1 MSSTSDSLG
10 RRAGRAF
17 TRLVVTLLVLALLGA
32 VGFLLSQLNAR
43 TFTLQQQD
51 GKLLVMKGRMLPVG
65 SEPYRPSDPAL
76 AAAYAPFELFG
87 GSPAGLEGAR
97 FDERDA
103 MDRALFQLLEGLTR
117 PRLVSDDPAVL
128 SQGLVALGRMQK
140 LGGITDE
147 QRKTLRSLEAEVA
160 FFQARTRLDQARRDI
175 AEAVTQLRIAAD
187 SAGRHARAAHRMLGA
202 VEAPAAALEE
212 ALRRAVYTLDSDT
225 PDGSTPAVPT
235 GPGSAPGSGTPA
247 GRTAPDGGA
256 R

>member
-1 MSSTSDSLG
+1 MSSTSDSFG

-17 TRLVVTLLVLALLGA
+17 TRLAVTLVVLALIGA

-51 GKLLVMKGRMLPVG
+51 GKLLVMKARMLPVG
-65 SEPYRPSDPAL
+65 AEPYRPSEPVL
-76 AAAYAPFELFG
+76 AAAYAPIDLLG
-87 GSPAGLEGAR
+87 GTAAGLEGAK

-103 MDRALFQLLEGLTR
+103 MDRALFQFLEGLAR

-128 SQGLVALGRMQK
+128 SQGLVALSRMQK

-147 QRKTLRSLEAEVA
+147 QRKTLRSLESEVA

-175 AEAVTQLRIAAD
+175 AEAVTQLRLASD
-187 SAGRHARAAHRMLGA
+187 SGTRHARAAHRMLSA
-202 VEAPAAALEE
+202 VEPAAATLEE

-225 PDGSTPAVPT
+225 ADAPSSAVTT
-235 GPGSAPGSGTPA
+235 GAGPSPP
-247 GRTAPDGGA
+247 GRTAADAGA
-256 R
+256 P

>member
-17 TRLVVTLLVLALLGA
+17 TRLVVTLLVFALLGA
-32 VGFLLSQLNAR
+32 VGFLLAQLNAR

-76 AAAYAPFELFG
+76 AAAYSPFELFG

-103 MDRALFQLLEGLTR
+103 MDRALFQLLEGLAR

-175 AEAVTQLRIAAD
+175 AEAVTQLRIAAE
-187 SAGRHARAAHRMLGA
+187 SGGRHARAAHRMLGA

-225 PDGSTPAVPT
+225 ADGSTPTVPT
-235 GPGSAPGSGTPA
+235 GPGAAPGSGTPA
-247 GRTAPDGGA
+247 GRATPDGGT

>member
-17 TRLVVTLLVLALLGA
+17 TRLVVTLVVLGLIGV

-43 TFTLQQQD
+43 TFTLEMVD
-51 GKLLVMKGRMLPVG
+51 GKLVVMKGRLLPLG
-65 SEPYRPSDPAL
+65 SEPYRPSEPAL
-76 AAAYAPFELFG
+76 AAAYAPFDLQG
-87 GSPAGLEGAR
+87 GGAGGLAGVK

-103 MDRALFQLLEGLTR
+103 MDRALFQFLEGLAR
-117 PRLVSDDPAVL
+117 PRLVSDDSAVL

-147 QRKTLRSLEAEVA
+147 QRKTLRSLESEVA

-175 AEAVTQLRIAAD
+175 GEAVTQLRLAAD
-187 SAGRHARAAHRMLGA
+187 SGTRHARAAHRMLAA
-202 VEAPAAALEE
+202 VEPAASALED
-212 ALRRAVYTLDSDT
+212 ALRRAVYTLDSDAT
-225 PDGSTPAVPT
+225 EVPMAAGT
-235 GPGSAPGSGTPA
+235 TGAGPGSTTV
-247 GRTAPDGGA
+247 GRTAPDAGT

>member
-17 TRLVVTLLVLALLGA
+17 TRLVVTLLVFALLGA
-32 VGFLLSQLNAR
+32 VGFLLAQLNAR

-76 AAAYAPFELFG
+76 AAAYSPFELFG

-103 MDRALFQLLEGLTR
+103 MDRALFQLLEGLAR

-147 QRKTLRSLEAEVA
+147 QRKTLRGLEAEVA

-175 AEAVTQLRIAAD
+175 AEAVTQLRIASD
-187 SAGRHARAAHRMLGA
+187 SGGRHARAAHRMLGA
-202 VEAPAAALEE
+202 VEPPAAALEE

-225 PDGSTPAVPT
+225 ADGSTPAVPT
-235 GPGSAPGSGTPA
+235 GPGAAPGAGTPA
-247 GRTAPDGGA
+247 GRMTPDAGA